1 MIGELGLRW
10 IFTLAFAA
18 AGAFCLYRCV
28 RHGTVAHRVCDALHA
43 LMCAAM
49 VAMAWPAAMNVAR
62 VPQILFFAVAALWFA
77 GMLVAGRGGSGR
89 LSLGHHALMMAG
101 MAWMVLVMPLAM
113 SGTMT
118 SAPAS
123 APASGDHAGM
133 TMGAATT
140 MMGDAPAHVT
150 IVAAVLA
157 VVFLVA
163 GTAWMARAID
173 AGRGDSTL
181 RLRTAGLVAN
191 AVMSLGMALMAA
203 VLV

>member
-1 MIGELGLRW
+1 VIGELGLRW

-28 RHGTVAHRVCDALHA
+28 RHGTAAHRVCDALHA

-77 GMLVAGRGGSGR
+77 GMIVAGRGGSGR

-113 SGTMT
+113 SGT
-118 SAPAS
+118 AS
-123 APASGDHAGM
+123 TPASGDHHAGM
-133 TMGAATT
+133 TMGGTTT
-140 MMGDAPAHVT
+140 MIGDAPAHVT

-173 AGRGDSTL
+173 AGRGDRTI
-181 RLRTAGLVAN
+181 RLGTAGLVAN